1 MNPTNPEA
9 ARLVATLAE
18 MDVQRRL
25 VWGQL
30 DVVQAACRHRFP
42 AKYDRFGDWCLDCGK
57 FFTAIQQIE
66 EEQRANAKPAAAVDD
81 LEDFDQDFDEDED
94 EDFIDE
100 DDVYGEDGLD

>member
-30 DVVQAACRHRFP
+30 DVVQAACSHRFLP
-42 AKYDRFGDWCLDCGK
+42 HWFGDWCLDCGK

-94 EDFIDE
+94 FIDE